1 MYDVDCM
8 STWKTPA
15 RSQRSWTFTFGMAV
29 ACLCLLPIS
38 LAAGSVGTSQKVAAA
53 AQKPRAQAPAVL
65 GHAARLLVVNDAAH
79 MTLTNPSS
87 ASATLVEEGKATG
100 TLPGTVRARLTVGA
114 DSVTAGFT
122 IYLSGGTISGHSTA
136 HLNPGKGEY
145 ASFGG
150 SLGVSHGSGHYAH
163 ASGSGELYGT
173 INRNT
178 DNATVQVIGN
188 LHL

>member
-8 STWKTPA
+8 SSWKHLTA
-15 RSQRSWTFTFGMAV
+15 RAHHGSLALGAV
-29 ACLCLLPIS
+29 VVCVCLLPIS
-38 LAAGSVGTSQKVAAA
+38 LAAGSTAAPRGRA
-53 AQKPRAQAPAVL
+53 A
-65 GHAARLLVVNDAAH
+65 HLLVVNDTAR

-87 ASATLVEEGKATG
+87 ASATLVEEGRATG
-100 TLPGTVRARLTVGA
+100 TLPGTVRARLTVSA
-114 DSVTAGFT
+114 SSVTAGFT

-163 ASGSGELYGT
+163 ASGGGELYGT

-178 DNATVQVIGN
+178 DNATVQVVGN
-188 LHL
+188 LHY

>member
-8 STWKTPA
+8 GPWKYPTPPVRPGA
-15 RSQRSWTFTFGMAV
+15 LATSVVAV
-29 ACLCLLPIS
+29 CACI
-38 LAAGSVGTSQKVAAA
+38 AAA
-53 AQKPRAQAPAVL
+53 SIAVGPAAAHKV
-65 GHAARLLVVNDAAH
+65 HAARVLVVNDTAH

-87 ASATLVEEGKATG
+87 ASATLIEEGRATG

-114 DSVTAGFT
+114 NSVTAGFT
-122 IYLSGGTISGHSTA
+122 IYLKGGTISGHSSA
-136 HLNPGKGEY
+136 RLNPGRGEY

-178 DNATVQVIGN
+178 DNATVQVVGN

>member
-1 MYDVDCM
+1 MYDVDGM
-8 STWKTPA
+8 STWKTPTA
-15 RSQRSWTFTFGMAV
+15 SPRGGTLALGAMVMTC
-29 ACLCLLPIS
+29 ACLLAAS
-38 LAAGSVGTSQKVAAA
+38 LVADSAAGSRGLAMEARARVAA
-53 AQKPRAQAPAVL
+53 VL
-65 GHAARLLVVNDAAH
+65 DHAARLLVVNDDAH

-87 ASATLVEEGKATG
+87 ASVTLVEEGKATG
-100 TLPGTVRARLTVGA
+100 TLPGTVRARLTVSA
-114 DSVTAGFT
+114 SSVTAGFT
-122 IYLSGGTISGHSTA
+122 IYLNGGTISGHSTA

-163 ASGSGELYGT
+163 ASGNGELYGT

-188 LHL
+188 LHY

>member
-1 MYDVDCM
+1 M
-8 STWKTPA
+8 STWEYLTA
-15 RSQRSWTFTFGMAV
+15 RPRRGALAFSAVV
-29 ACLCLLPIS
+29 ACICLLPS
-38 LAAGSVGTSQKVAAA
+38 LAAGSATPRGRAA
-53 AQKPRAQAPAVL
+53 
-65 GHAARLLVVNDAAH
+65 HLLVVNDAAR

-87 ASATLVEEGKATG
+87 ASATLVEEGRATG
-100 TLPGTVRARLTVGA
+100 TLPGTVRARLTVSA
-114 DSVTAGFT
+114 NSVTAGFT
-122 IYLSGGTISGHSTA
+122 IYLHGGTISGHSTA

-178 DNATVQVIGN
+178 DDATVQVVGN
-188 LHL
+188 LHY